1 MTRAILVDSELRELG
16 LFLVVERSLVHR
28 LISFSLWNGST
39 GFSTVDPGLCALGL
53 SIVHPWF
60 GVSRFLP
67 FGVWHDSPWKSTTCS

>member
-16 LFLVVERSLVHR
+16 PLLVVERSLVHG
-28 LISFSLWNGST
+28 LVSFSLWNGST
-39 GFSTVDPGLCALGL
+39 GVSTVHPGPRALGL

-67 FGVWHDSPWKSTTCS
+67 FHVWHDSPWKYTTCS